1 MYVVVLPDGTK
12 SEVPEW
18 MTDAEAEGGAELVA
32 SPRVSVSA
40 LQALRR
46 LVDAKTQGKESGLG
60 PVVAPP
66 PESGELP

>member
-1 MYVVVLPDGTK
+1 MVLPDGTK
-12 SEVPEW
+12 SEVPVW
-18 MTDAEAEGGAELVA
+18 MMEGEAEGGAELVA

-46 LVDAKTQGKESGLG
+46 LFDAKIAGKESGLG
-60 PVVAPP
+60 PVVRPS